1 MTGIQGTQMMTRR
14 IQVTLNGPDTSK
26 IGIVPEAIQHI
37 EVEELSV
44 EKWSEA
50 AVEEMFNAADDALKE
65 TAKA

>member
-1 MTGIQGTQMMTRR
+1 MTRR
-14 IQVTLNGPDTSK
+14 IQVTLDGPDTRS

-50 AVEEMFNAADDALKE
+50 AVEEMFKAADHALRE
-65 TAKA
+65 AAKD